1 MRISHLILAALL
13 ALPLP
18 FLMRAEQPK
27 QPQEE
32 TALEE
37 KMDVMGAAFRKLK
50 RQVGDAAQ
58 NAASLK
64 LVAAMRTAAE
74 EAVKLAP
81 AKAAD
86 VPEAERPRFVADYR
100 AKMSDLLVALEKLSQ
115 ALQANNNDQAVRL
128 VSEIGVMQKVGHKVF
143 KRPDEKS

>member
-1 MRISHLILAALL
+1 MRISHLIMAALL

-18 FLMRAEQPK
+18 FLMRAELPK

-32 TALEE
+32 TELEDR
-37 KMDVMGAAFRKLK
+37 MDVMGAAFRKLK

-64 LVAAMRTAAE
+64 LVATIRTAAD
-74 EAVKLAP
+74 EAVMLAP
-81 AKAAD
+81 AKASD

-100 AKMSDLLVALEKLSQ
+100 AKMNDLLVALGKLSQ
-115 ALQANNNDQAVRL
+115 ALEANNNDQAARL
-128 VSEIGVMQKVGHKVF
+128 VAEIGVMQKVGHKVF